1 MAVGDVSIGI
11 SSANTVLTVQPSGT
25 NVLEVNCVFS
35 ATSKMYSLT
44 DGANVT
50 QQGYGVQSGNSFYI
64 NNTIYLNIAAQG
76 AGDYS
81 GYSAIQIK

>member
-1 MAVGDVSIGI
+1 MAIGDVSISV
-11 SSANTVLTVQPSGT
+11 SSANTVLNLQPSGA

-44 DGANVT
+44 DGVNVT

-64 NNTIYLNIAAQG
+64 NNTIYLTIPAQG